1 MKNAKKIVVINQKG
15 GVGKSTVSVN
25 LSYGLSKKKNNTLL
39 VDLDPQSHSSCI
51 YKKEISK
58 DQTVSNL
65 FLDRTFDI
73 NNIIFPAEVNE
84 KLEEYLSIAPSSIH
98 LALVAEQ
105 IIGTTYRE
113 LILHKHFE
121 KVINKYDYIIIDC
134 PPTLGVITVNAIFT
148 ADLIIIPTNYG
159 RYSLD
164 GIADLFNSI
173 KEIKDSHNYD
183 FKILRNLYEK
193 RSSQTNKYIESQL
206 KFLSDKLFKTIIKK
220 SESINQSQIN
230 GMPVQVFSPNSSGSK
245 DFSQLVEEFLI
256 HV

>member
-25 LSYGLSKKKNNTLL
+25 LSYGLAKKNINTLL
-39 VDLDPQSHSSCI
+39 VDLDPQAHSSCI
-51 YKKEISK
+51 YKKEILK
-58 DQTVSNL
+58 EQTVSNL
-65 FLDRTFDI
+65 FLDRSFDI
-73 NNIIFPAEVNE
+73 KNIIFPAEVNG
-84 KLEEYLSIAPSSIH
+84 KHEERLSIAPSSIH

-105 IIGTTYRE
+105 IIGSTYRE

-121 KVINKYDYIIIDC
+121 KVVDNYDYIIIDC
-134 PPTLGVITVNAIFT
+134 PPTLGVITVNAIYT

-173 KEIKDSHNYD
+173 KEIKEGHSYG

-193 RSSQTNKYIESQL
+193 RSSQTNNYIEGQL
-206 KFLSDKLFKTIIKK
+206 KSLSDRMFKTIIKK

-230 GMPVQVFSPNSSGSK
+230 GTPVQAFNQNSSGAK

-256 HV
+256 NV